1 MNVLF
6 AVTFFLVLSVPIG
19 LCVLVEVASLSW
31 HYFFFFEGH
40 IVRAMVPVLFVVE
53 EVLDGP
59 ANS

>member
-1 MNVLF
+1 M
-6 AVTFFLVLSVPIG
+6 LSIPIF